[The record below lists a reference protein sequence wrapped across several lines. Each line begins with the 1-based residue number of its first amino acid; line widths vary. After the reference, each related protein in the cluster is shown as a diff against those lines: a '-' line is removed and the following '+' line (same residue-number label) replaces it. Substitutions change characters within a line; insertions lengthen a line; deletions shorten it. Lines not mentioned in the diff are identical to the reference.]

1 MPVLGYLSTV
11 FLLKKNAKCDIISK
25 GSLLDLDKF
34 PCRGRDS
41 TREVCVRTEV
51 VYAKTEEGV
60 ELAVIDVTNPAF
72 TVTATDGELAVMAEQ
87 YILEAGKQ
95 PELPAA
101 LREALRDSM
110 LGRGLMAASGS
121 FLDGMST
128 YLLKLGP
135 ENLGTEASPIDKRIA
150 ASFPAFTARLRLQDM
165 ARLLADGLVR
175 AAAVEPRRPVCLV
188 NIGGGTG
195 SDSWNTVIRLQGGPG
210 ELLVGREI
218 GISVMDLDARGP
230 GFGGRAIEA
239 LSAAG
244 GPLAGLKVGFRHID
258 YQWSDAERLR
268 GLLRELDARDAACG
282 VSSEGGL
289 FEYGSDEEIV
299 SNLRALDAGTPQD
312 AVVVGSV
319 TRDGAPVRVSLIAS
333 RVLTRPRTIE
343 GFRSLCERGGWTLE
357 EAIARPFSYNVRLVK
372 R

>member
-1 MPVLGYLSTV
+1 
-11 FLLKKNAKCDIISK
+11 
-25 GSLLDLDKF
+25 
-34 PCRGRDS
+34 
-41 TREVCVRTEV
+41 VRKDV
-51 VYAKTEEGV
+51 VYAKTEEGL

-72 TVTATDGELAVMAEQ
+72 SVSATDAELAAMAER

-95 PELPAA
+95 QEVPAA
-101 LREALRDSM
+101 LREALRNSM
-110 LGRGLMAASGS
+110 LGRGLMAATGT

-135 ENLGTEASPIDKRIA
+135 ENLGVEASPIDQRIA

-175 AAAVEPRRPVCLV
+175 AAAVEPQRAMCLV

-195 SDSWNTVIRLQGGPG
+195 CDSWNTVIRLQVEHG
-210 ELLVGREI
+210 ELLVGRKIEI
-218 GISVMDLDARGP
+218 AVMDLDARGP

-239 LSAAG
+239 LCAAG
-244 GPLAGLKVGFRHID
+244 GPLSGLKVGFRRFR
-258 YQWSDAERLR
+258 YEWSDPERLR
-268 GLLRELDARDAACG
+268 KWLRDLEAGDAVCG
-282 VSSEGGL
+282 ISSEGGL

-299 SNLRALDAGTPQD
+299 SNLRALDAETPRD

-319 TRDGAPVRVSLIAS
+319 TRDGRPVRASLVAS

-343 GFRSLCERGGWTLE
+343 GFRSLCEQGGWKME
-357 EAIARPFSYNVRLVK
+357 EAIERPFSFNVRLVK
-372 R
+372 RES

>member
-1 MPVLGYLSTV
+1 M
-11 FLLKKNAKCDIISK
+11 
-25 GSLLDLDKF
+25 
-34 PCRGRDS
+34 RRD
-41 TREVCVRTEV
+41 V

-72 TVTATDGELAVMAEQ
+72 RVSATDAELAAMAER

-95 PELPAA
+95 QEVPAA
-101 LREALRDSM
+101 LREALRNSM
-110 LGRGLMAASGS
+110 LGRGLMAATGT

-135 ENLGTEASPIDKRIA
+135 ENLGVEASPIDQRIA

-175 AAAVEPRRPVCLV
+175 ATAVAPRRPVCLV

-195 SDSWNTVIRLQGGPG
+195 SDSWNTVIRLQGEQG
-210 ELLVGREI
+210 ELLAGREI
-218 GISVMDLDARGP
+218 GITVMDLDARGP

-244 GPLAGLKVGFRHID
+244 GPLGGLKVGFRHFS
-258 YQWSDAERLR
+258 YEWSDAERLR
-268 GLLRELDARDAACG
+268 KLLRDLEVGDAACG

-299 SNLRALDAGTPQD
+299 SNLLALDAETPRD
-312 AVVVGSV
+312 TVVVGSV
-319 TRDGAPVRVSLIAS
+319 TRDGGPVRASLVAS

-343 GFRSLCERGGWTLE
+343 GFRSLCDQGGWKVE
-357 EAIARPFSYNVRLVK
+357 EAIERPFSYNVRLVK
-372 R
+372 RES

>member
-1 MPVLGYLSTV
+1 MD
-11 FLLKKNAKCDIISK
+11 FLAVRR
-25 GSLLDLDKF
+25 DLTQEA
-34 PCRGRDS
+34 S
-41 TREVCVRTEV
+41 VRTDV

-72 TVTATDGELAVMAEQ
+72 RVTASDAELAAMAEQ

-95 PELPAA
+95 HEVPAA
-101 LREALRDSM
+101 LREALRNSM
-110 LGRGLMAASGS
+110 LGRGLMAAAGT

-135 ENLGTEASPIDKRIA
+135 KNLGVEASPIDQRIA

-195 SDSWNTVIRLQGGPG
+195 SDSWNTVIRLQGDQA
-210 ELLVGREI
+210 ELLAGREI
-218 GISVMDLDARGP
+218 GIAVMDLDARGP
-230 GFGGRAIEA
+230 GFGGRAMAA
-239 LSAAG
+239 LCAAG
-244 GPLAGLKVGFRHID
+244 GPLGGLKVGFRHFS
-258 YQWSDAERLR
+258 YEWSDAERLR
-268 GLLRELDARDAACG
+268 KLLGELEAREAACG
-282 VSSEGGL
+282 ISSEGGL

-299 SNLRALDAGTPQD
+299 SNLRVLGEGTPRD

-319 TRDGAPVRVSLIAS
+319 TRDGGPLRASLIAS

-343 GFRSLCERGGWTLE
+343 AFRSLCDQGGWTVE
-357 EAIARPFSYNVRLVK
+357 EAIERPFSYNVRLVK
-372 R
+372 SER

>member
-1 MPVLGYLSTV
+1 
-11 FLLKKNAKCDIISK
+11 
-25 GSLLDLDKF
+25 
-34 PCRGRDS
+34 
-41 TREVCVRTEV
+41 VRADV
-51 VYAKTEEGV
+51 VYAKTEQGG

-72 TVTATDGELAVMAEQ
+72 GVAATDAELAAMAEQ

-95 PELPAA
+95 QEVPAA
-101 LREALRDSM
+101 LREALRNSM
-110 LGRGLMAASGS
+110 LGRGLMAATGT

-135 ENLGTEASPIDKRIA
+135 ENLGMEASPIDKKIA

-175 AAAVEPRRPVCLV
+175 SAAVEPRRPVCLV

-195 SDSWNTVIRLQGGPG
+195 SDSWNTVIRIQSEQG

-218 GISVMDLDARGP
+218 RIAVMDLDARGP

-239 LSAAG
+239 LCAHG
-244 GPLAGLKVGFRHID
+244 GPLSGLKVGFRHFSYD
-258 YQWSDAERLR
+258 WSEAERLPN
-268 GLLRELDARDAACG
+268 LLRELEAGDAACG
-282 VSSEGGL
+282 ISSEGGL

-299 SNLRALDAGTPQD
+299 SNLQALDAGTPRD

-319 TRDGAPVRVSLIAS
+319 TRDGEPVRASLIAS
-333 RVLTRPRTIE
+333 RVSTRPRMIE
-343 GFRSLCERGGWTLE
+343 GFRSLCEQGGWMVE
-357 EAIARPFSYNVRLVK
+357 EAMERPFSHNVRLVK
-372 R
+372 PES

>member
-1 MPVLGYLSTV
+1 
-11 FLLKKNAKCDIISK
+11 
-25 GSLLDLDKF
+25 
-34 PCRGRDS
+34 
-41 TREVCVRTEV
+41 VRTDV

-72 TVTATDGELAVMAEQ
+72 RVTAPDAELAAMAEQ

-95 PELPAA
+95 QEVPAA
-101 LREALRDSM
+101 LREVLRTSM
-110 LGRGLMAASGS
+110 LGRRLMAAGGT

-135 ENLGTEASPIDKRIA
+135 ENLGVEATPIDKKIA
-150 ASFPAFTARLRLQDM
+150 ASFPAFTARIRLQDM
-165 ARLLADGLVR
+165 ARLLAEGLLR

-195 SDSWNTVIRLQGGPG
+195 SDSWNTVIRLQGEHG

-218 GISVMDLDARGP
+218 GIAVMDLDARGS
-230 GFGGRAIEA
+230 GFGGGAIEA
-239 LSAAG
+239 LCAAG
-244 GPLAGLKVGFRHID
+244 GPLGGLKVGFRHFS
-258 YQWSDAERLR
+258 YEWSDAERLR
-268 GLLRELDARDAACG
+268 KLLRELEARDAACG
-282 VSSEGGL
+282 ISSEGGL

-299 SNLRALDAGTPQD
+299 ANLQVLDAGTPPD

-319 TRDGAPVRVSLIAS
+319 TRDGGPVRASLIAS

-343 GFRSLCERGGWTLE
+343 GFRSLCARGGWTVE
-357 EAIARPFSYNVRLVK
+357 EAMERPFSYNVRLVK
-372 R
+372 RES